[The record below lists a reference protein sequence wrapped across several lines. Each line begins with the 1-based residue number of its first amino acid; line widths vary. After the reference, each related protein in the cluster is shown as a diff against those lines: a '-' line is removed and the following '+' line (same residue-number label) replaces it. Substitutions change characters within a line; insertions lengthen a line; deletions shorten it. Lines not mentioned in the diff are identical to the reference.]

1 MQGLLAKAIEKINA
15 LKSKAMVISIDIPTG
30 VFPDTGTVKGP
41 AVCADI
47 TYSLMGHKPGVL
59 LYPGAKH
66 AGRVVLLHPFQ
77 TQYRAPRLRFVVQPE
92 AFPNLKRDR
101 FSHKGTYGKLAIVV
115 GSDGMYGAGELCA
128 RAALRSGV
136 GILRMAS
143 PQATATGYRNNL
155 PCALVRT
162 LPEENGGYAP
172 CRKDLET
179 HLRAQRR
186 WQLDVAW
193 EKARAFGRW
202 YFRLYRQ
209 KNPV

>member
-101 FSHKGTYGKLAIVV
+101 FSQHMESLRLWWVLMACTGRVNYVHALHCAVV
-115 GSDGMYGAGELCA
+115 
-128 RAALRSGV
+128 
-136 GILRMAS
+136 
-143 PQATATGYRNNL
+143 
-155 PCALVRT
+155 
-162 LPEENGGYAP
+162 
-172 CRKDLET
+172 
-179 HLRAQRR
+179 
-186 WQLDVAW
+186 
-193 EKARAFGRW
+193 
-202 YFRLYRQ
+202 
-209 KNPV
+209 